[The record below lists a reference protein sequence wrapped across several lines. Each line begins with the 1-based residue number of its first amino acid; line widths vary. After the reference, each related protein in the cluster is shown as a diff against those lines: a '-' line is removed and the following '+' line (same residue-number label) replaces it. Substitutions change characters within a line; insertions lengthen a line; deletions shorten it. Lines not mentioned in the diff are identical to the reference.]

1 MWILV
6 RVVKG
11 SKYFEPETKIENH
24 VLVCDSSDLVIS
36 ARATDDAT
44 YRFEARKGNET
55 FIVAEFTGAKANR
68 SLTSEFFALAAKLG
82 AISMAGTPAP

>member
-6 RVVKG
+6 RVLKG
-11 SKYFEPETKIENH
+11 SKYFEAETKVDNQ
-24 VLVCDSSDLVIS
+24 VLVCDSSELVIS

-55 FIVAEFTGAKANR
+55 FIVAEFTGAKASG
-68 SLTSEFFALAAKLG
+68 SLTREFLALAAKIG
-82 AISMAGTPAP
+82 AISMVAAPAA

>member
-6 RVVKG
+6 RVLKG
-11 SKYFEPETKIENH
+11 SKYFEAESKVDNQ

-36 ARATDDAT
+36 ARATDDLT

-55 FIVAEFTGAKANR
+55 FIVAEFTGARAHG
-68 SLTSEFFALAAKLG
+68 SLTTEFKALADKIG
-82 AISMAGTPAP
+82 AISMVVVPVA

>member
-11 SKYFEPETKIENH
+11 SKYFEAETKVENH

-36 ARATDDAT
+36 ARSTGDGA
-44 YRFEARKGNET
+44 YRFEARKGTEN
-55 FIVAEFTGAKANR
+55 FIVAEFTGAQAAGP
-68 SLTSEFFALAAKLG
+68 LTAQFFDLAAKLG
-82 AISMAGTPAP
+82 AVSVAAAPAR

>member
-11 SKYFEPETKIENH
+11 SKYFEPETRIDNH
-24 VLVCDSSDLVIS
+24 VLVCDSGDFVIS

-44 YRFEARKGNET
+44 DRFEARNGNET
-55 FIVAEFTGAKANR
+55 FIVAEFTGAKAKG
-68 SLTSEFFALAAKLG
+68 SLTADFFALAAKIG
-82 AISMAGTPAP
+82 AISMVVAPAA